1 MRSNDMV
8 GFFVSVVLGR
18 VIRRAI
24 CGAAAL
30 LLSTV
35 ALGFLTAAGLLVLD
49 LNLGLLYA
57 EIIVGSIYAVTAAGL
72 FVGLIATRSRSSTA
86 SLASAAGSGIARNA
100 QVAMIVEAL
109 MLGYM
114 LANKSGSRRQ

>member
-1 MRSNDMV
+1 MRS
-8 GFFVSVVLGR
+8 GR
-18 VIRRAI
+18 FIAQHRRARI
-24 CGAAAL
+24 SHRRRPLCSG
-30 LLSTV
+30 SQPS
-35 ALGFLTAAGLLVLD
+35 
-49 LNLGLLYA
+49 LLYA
-57 EIIVGSIYAVTAAGL
+57 EIIVGSIYAMTAAGL
-72 FVGLIATRSRSSTA
+72 FVGLIATRGRSSTA